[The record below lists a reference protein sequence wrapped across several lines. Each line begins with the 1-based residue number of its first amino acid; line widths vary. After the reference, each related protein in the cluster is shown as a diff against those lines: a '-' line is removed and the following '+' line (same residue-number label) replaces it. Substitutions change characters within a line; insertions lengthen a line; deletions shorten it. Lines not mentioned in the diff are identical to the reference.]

1 MIISFKN
8 KGTED
13 VFNGKNT
20 KKARKICPVDLWPLA
35 RRKLDQ
41 LDSVIEV
48 NELKIP
54 PGNRLETLSGDRQG
68 EYSIRI
74 SQQYRICFQWSPNG
88 PKLVEITDYH

>member
-1 MIISFKN
+1 MTTSFKN

-20 KKARKICPVDLWPLA
+20 KKARKVCPADLWTIA

-41 LDSVIEV
+41 LDSVVDV

-54 PGNRLETLSGDRQG
+54 PENKLEPLSGDRQG

-74 SQQYRICFQWSPNG
+74 SRQYRICFQWCSNG
-88 PKLVEITDYH
+88 PEFVEITDYH